1 MLEYYL
7 KRYKSVGAAAFKNQ
21 VLVWVA
27 RAVWRRAFF
36 CVILKGKI
44 DVEAIGTLCLIL
56 FATSLAGHYSARLNF
71 PPVIGQLLVGVVI
84 GPAVLN
90 WVHPGNFIE
99 TFSEIGVVIL
109 MFIGGLES
117 DLALLKKYFTPALLV
132 AVFGMIFPIVGAY
145 IVGRL
150 FGLGHLENMFLGVIF
165 AATSVSISVEVLKN
179 MRQLDTPEGTTIL
192 GAAVVDDV
200 LSIIVLSILVSFGGS
215 KINASDQM
223 PLWLSLILQVGFFV
237 VLFAVS
243 RWCVPMLMRLGEKL
257 LVPVSETVMALI
269 LGLGAAYLAEK
280 VGLSSA
286 IGAFFAGLAIGQTN
300 FRQEIDQKIEPIG
313 YAVFIPVFFVSVG
326 LNMTFTG
333 LIADF
338 WLFLALTVVGTLS
351 KWLGAGIGAG
361 LAKFY
366 LKSSS
371 VIGAGMISRGEMGLI
386 IAQLGFNAH
395 LLTTNN
401 YSAVIGAIVV
411 TTLCAPFIL
420 RAEIKRL

>member
-1 MLEYYL
+1 M
-7 KRYKSVGAAAFKNQ
+7 N
-21 VLVWVA
+21 
-27 RAVWRRAFF
+27 
-36 CVILKGKI
+36 
-44 DVEAIGTLCLIL
+44 VEAIGSLCLIL
-56 FATSLAGHYSARLNF
+56 LATALAGHFSARLNF
-71 PPVIGQLLVGVVI
+71 PPVIGQLLIGVVV

-90 WVHPGNFIE
+90 WIHPGNFVEI
-99 TFSEIGVVIL
+99 FSEVGVVIL

-117 DLALLKKYFTPALLV
+117 DLGLLKKYLAPSLMV
-132 AVFGMIFPIVGAY
+132 AVAGMIFPIVGAY
-145 IVGRL
+145 LVGHF
-150 FGLGHLENMFLGVIF
+150 FGLNQLENMFLGVIF

-200 LSIIVLSILVSFGGS
+200 LSIIVLSVLVSLAGNKLNSG
-215 KINASDQM
+215 DQM
-223 PLWLSLILQVGFFV
+223 PLGLSLLLQVGFFV
-237 VLFAVS
+237 LLFVIS
-243 RWCVPMLMRLGEKL
+243 RWCVPQLMSLGAKW

-269 LGLGAAYLAEK
+269 LCLGAAYLAEK

-300 FRQEIDQKIEPIG
+300 YREEIDQQIEPIG

-333 LIADF
+333 LVADF
-338 WLFLALTVVGTLS
+338 WLFFTLTIVGTLT
-351 KWLGAGIGAG
+351 KWLGAGLGAG
-361 LAKFY
+361 LAKFNF
-366 LKSSS
+366 KSSS
-371 VIGAGMISRGEMGLI
+371 MIGAGMISRGEMALI

-395 LLTTNN
+395 LLSVDN

-420 RAEIKRL
+420 RAEIKRV